1 MNLFDETEN
10 KYYGLLAHM
19 LQGRAKYS
27 QKDIRD
33 VMQKYLPGEED
44 FEVTDALFATDEGE
58 ELLFMGDEKVIEPVF
73 EGDFPIRNCILENQA
88 AKSLVQSPYA
98 GHFLRK
104 DTMDKLEKA
113 TENVSEEWT
122 PDDITLK
129 NVFENG
135 ICSSGRLYDREM
147 SVIAKAIHEKSAI
160 RYDNVRPGRVEK
172 KDALAFPVRIEYSVV
187 NDRFR
192 INAYE
197 PMEMRFIKMNLD
209 TMENIEMTDEITDV
223 DLEAEYAEFIKL
235 NTRKVVLDVEPV
247 DHIIER
253 CFRVFSYYDRKARYD
268 KEGGVYRL
276 EISYLKADEN
286 EVIKNI
292 LSMGSHVVVM
302 EPRAIQKE
310 VYRRILAA
318 SKLYA

>member
-1 MNLFDETEN
+1 MILFDETEN

-19 LQGRAKYS
+19 LQGGAGYS
-27 QKDIRD
+27 RKDIRD
-33 VMQKYLPGEED
+33 VLGKYLSGEED
-44 FEVTDALFATDEGE
+44 FEVTEALFATDEGE
-58 ELLFMGDEKVIEPVF
+58 ELLFMGTEGVIEPVLQ
-73 EGDFPIRNCILENQA
+73 GDFPIRNSILENQA
-88 AKSLVQSPYA
+88 ARSLIQSPYA

-104 DTMDKLEKA
+104 NTMDKLEKA
-113 TENVSEEWT
+113 TDKVLDDWS

-135 ICSSGRLYDREM
+135 IRSSERLYDREI
-147 SVIAKAIHEKSAI
+147 SVIAKAIHKKCAI
-160 RYDNVRPGRVEK
+160 RYDNMRPGRVEK

-197 PMEMRFIKMNLD
+197 PVEMRFIKMNLD
-209 TMENIEMTDEITDV
+209 TMANIEVADETTDV

-235 NTRKVVLDVEPV
+235 NTKKVVLDVESV

-268 KEGGVYRL
+268 KEGRVYRL

-318 SKLYA
+318 SKQYA